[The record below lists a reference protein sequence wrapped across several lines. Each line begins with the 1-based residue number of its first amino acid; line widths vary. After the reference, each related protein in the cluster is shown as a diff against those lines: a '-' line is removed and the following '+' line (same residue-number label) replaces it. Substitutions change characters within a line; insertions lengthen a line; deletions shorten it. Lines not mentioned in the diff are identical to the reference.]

1 MQNNSK
7 FKYCFIVLQTFQST
21 KHVCSFEQ
29 QQQQQ
34 QQQQQHTR
42 QRVRSVD
49 IDIDILNGNTYV
61 CILLKCRDK
70 NNYRQIT
77 TTDSGKCTIDKLYR
91 F

>member
-1 MQNNSK
+1 LQNNSK
-7 FKYCFIVLQTFQST
+7 FNYFFIVLQTFQST
-21 KHVCSFEQ
+21 KHVCSFE
-29 QQQQQ
+29 
-34 QQQQQHTR
+34 QQQQHTR

-61 CILLKCRDK
+61 FILLKCRDK